1 MLNLT
6 GQNTNSLNGT
16 WKIQLTLLNN
26 KAKVKEFYFF
36 KSETLFMIKVGLYVA
51 YSSGR

>member
-16 WKIQLTLLNN
+16 WKIELTLLNN
-26 KAKVKEFYFF
+26 KAKVRVFDFLKVKLFYD
-36 KSETLFMIKVGLYVA
+36 
-51 YSSGR
+51 